1 MATLLYHVGRLAFR
15 WRWFVT
21 LLWIAALAAVGVAAA
36 KAPAAASDGFTMPG
50 IESQKAFDL
59 LEERFPGSAADG
71 ASARIVFVAPNG
83 EKVTATENRAAIE
96 KLVGEAADS
105 SQVAGA
111 VDPFQAKAVSKDA
124 TTAYATVSFKVPA
137 ADLTDASKK
146 HLESAIDVARNSGL
160 TIEVG
165 GDALATQPS
174 AGGSA
179 EAIGIAIAALVLLI
193 TFGSLAAAGLPLLT
207 AILGVGL
214 SMASIM
220 ALSSTFGLSDTTGT
234 LATMLG
240 LACGIDYA
248 LFVVSRYRE
257 ERAKGHDPREAAGM
271 AAGTAGSAVVFAG
284 LTVVIALAGL
294 SVVGIPLL
302 TKMGLAAAGAVLVS
316 VLICLT
322 LVPAVLG
329 FWANAVLSRGVRRNS
344 GRSRGKQQRTENGGS
359 RWARIVV
366 RHPLPVL
373 LLGVAGLGVM
383 ATPVM
388 DLQLGMPGD
397 EAKATSTTE
406 RRAYDA
412 LAEGFGPGFNG
423 PLSIVVDAEGADDAK
438 SAVGAD
444 AEAKA
449 APAGG
454 RSPSR
459 PPASTRP
466 GTPRCSPS
474 PRPPRRPT
482 RRPRTSSRPSAT
494 NARASRP
501 RPPGRPSR

>member
-1 MATLLYHVGRLAFR
+1 MATFLYHVGRLAFR

-96 KLVGEAADS
+96 KLVDEAADS
-105 SQVAGA
+105 SQVATA

-146 HLESAIDVARNSGL
+146 HLESAIDVARDAGL

-214 SMASIM
+214 SMA
-220 ALSSTFGLSDTTGT
+220 
-234 LATMLG
+234 
-240 LACGIDYA
+240 
-248 LFVVSRYRE
+248 
-257 ERAKGHDPREAAGM
+257 
-271 AAGTAGSAVVFAG
+271 
-284 LTVVIALAGL
+284 
-294 SVVGIPLL
+294 
-302 TKMGLAAAGAVLVS
+302 
-316 VLICLT
+316 
-322 LVPAVLG
+322 
-329 FWANAVLSRGVRRNS
+329 
-344 GRSRGKQQRTENGGS
+344 
-359 RWARIVV
+359 
-366 RHPLPVL
+366 
-373 LLGVAGLGVM
+373 
-383 ATPVM
+383 
-388 DLQLGMPGD
+388 
-397 EAKATSTTE
+397 
-406 RRAYDA
+406 
-412 LAEGFGPGFNG
+412 
-423 PLSIVVDAEGADDAK
+423 
-438 SAVGAD
+438 
-444 AEAKA
+444 
-449 APAGG
+449 
-454 RSPSR
+454 
-459 PPASTRP
+459 
-466 GTPRCSPS
+466 
-474 PRPPRRPT
+474 
-482 RRPRTSSRPSAT
+482 
-494 NARASRP
+494 
-501 RPPGRPSR
+501 